1 MVSDHY
7 SYAFA
12 NHVNRV
18 STTTASSMMATT
30 PATTTDTDRYFK
42 AVEDGDLEKVKELLR
57 EKRVH
62 VDITNQVWHE
72 LAR

>member
-1 MVSDHY
+1 
-7 SYAFA
+7 
-12 NHVNRV
+12 
-18 STTTASSMMATT
+18 MMATT

-72 LAR
+72 LARELP